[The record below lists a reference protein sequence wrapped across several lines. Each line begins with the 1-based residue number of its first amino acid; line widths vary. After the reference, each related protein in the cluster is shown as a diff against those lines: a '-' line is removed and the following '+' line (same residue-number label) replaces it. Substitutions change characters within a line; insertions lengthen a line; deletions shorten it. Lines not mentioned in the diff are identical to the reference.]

1 MLFILTG
8 EFEIG
13 KTRWLEAELAY
24 LRANGVPAAGVIAPG
39 IWERTPDG
47 FDKRGIDNV
56 LLPEGRRIRFALRR
70 DLSSEGVVEAAHANE
85 TCFKWRIE
93 EDAVNQVNDLFR
105 ALIVKRDEAVAFPSL
120 LVVDELGPLE
130 LVRGAGLTQALA
142 MLDLGPSQAY
152 PHALIIVRPSLVAC
166 ARERFAPVW
175 GEPVMLQPDDASGN
189 LLHAHL
195 LH

>member
-56 LLPEGRRIRFALRR
+56 LLPEGGRIRFALRS

-130 LVRGAGLTQALA
+130 LVRGAGLTQALSL
-142 MLDLGPSQAY
+142 LDMGPSQAY
-152 PHALIIVRPSLVAC
+152 PHAIIIVRPALVECAC
-166 ARERFAPVW
+166 ERFAPAW

-189 LLHAHL
+189 LLHASL

>member
-47 FDKRGIDNV
+47 FEKQGIDNV

-105 ALIVKRDEAVAFPSL
+105 VLIAKREEAVAFPSL

-130 LVRGAGLTQALA
+130 LVRGAGLTQALSL
-142 MLDLGPSQAY
+142 LDMGPSQAY
-152 PHALIIVRPSLVAC
+152 PHALIIVRPALVECAC
-166 ARERFAPVW
+166 KRFTSAW
-175 GEPVMLQPDDASGN
+175 GEPVMLQSDDASGN

>member
-47 FDKRGIDNV
+47 FEKRGIDNV

-70 DLSSEGVVEAAHANE
+70 DLSGDGVPEAAHANE
-85 TCFKWRIE
+85 TCTKWRIE
-93 EDAVNQVNDLFR
+93 EDAVNQVNGLFSTLAAQR
-105 ALIVKRDEAVAFPSL
+105 NDVVAFPSL

-130 LVRGAGLTQALA
+130 LVRGAGLTQAMAL
-142 MLDLGPSQAY
+142 LDMGPSAAY
-152 PHALIIVRPSLVAC
+152 PHALIIVRSSLVECAC
-166 ARERFAPVW
+166 ERFASAW
-175 GEPVMLQPDDASGN
+175 GEHVILQPDDQSGN
-189 LLHAHL
+189 LLHANL